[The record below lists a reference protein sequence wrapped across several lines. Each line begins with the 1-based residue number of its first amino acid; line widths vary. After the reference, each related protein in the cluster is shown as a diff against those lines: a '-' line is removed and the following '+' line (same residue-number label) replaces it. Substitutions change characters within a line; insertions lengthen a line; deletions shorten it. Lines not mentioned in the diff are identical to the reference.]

1 MLEIG
6 PQHALEYRREILSR
20 FFDYIRSTESF
31 YIIGAASMG
40 KTRLLDFLMRS
51 DVQEHYLHEETE
63 KHWLVRVDLNR
74 LAVKDESWAF
84 YELLLSSILL
94 DLNNHPNTGNLRKE
108 IAELDSDII
117 QKRDLLLALRFFE
130 MAVNRLCNE
139 LDLKICFLLD
149 EFDEAYG
156 TLPREVFLQLRATRD
171 ANKNRVSFGLFLRNL
186 PERLRPSIDNESF
199 YELLSRNRIGL
210 TPYTFS
216 DATGMLQQ
224 LEARR
229 NHPLS
234 PDLRKKIFTASGG
247 HPGSISAILGALI
260 EVQNSRN
267 NIESP
272 GWLEWISRQENV
284 VDESRKIWD
293 GLSDEEQGGLIA
305 FTKREFDKI
314 SLSVEKLLMTK
325 GLLKRDEGGK
335 LQIFNYPFEQYI
347 KGRKA

>member
-20 FFDYIRSTESF
+20 FFDYVRSTESF
-31 YIIGAASMG
+31 YLIGAASMG

-51 DVQEHYLHEETE
+51 DVQEHYLHEETD

-130 MAVNRLCNE
+130 MAVNRLCHE
-139 LDLKICFLLD
+139 LDLKICFLFD

-156 TLPREVFLQLRATRD
+156 ALPREVFLQLRATRD
-171 ANKNRVSFGLFLRNL
+171 ANKNRISFALFLRNL

-199 YELLSRNRIGL
+199 YELLSRNCIGL

-216 DATGMLQQ
+216 DAMSMLQQ

-229 NHPLS
+229 NHPLP
-234 PDLRKKIFTASGG
+234 PDLRKKIFAASGG
-247 HPGSISAILGALI
+247 HPGLIAAIMSILV
-260 EVQNSRN
+260 ETPNSHQQT
-267 NIESP
+267 ESP
-272 GWLEWISRQENV
+272 GWLDWVSRQGSIVE
-284 VDESRKIWD
+284 ECRKIWNGLEPD
-293 GLSDEEQGGLIA
+293 EREGLSA
-305 FTKREFDKI
+305 FARGEFNKI
-314 SLSVEKLLMTK
+314 SVLVERLLLTK
-325 GLLKRDEGGK
+325 GLLRREDGRT
-335 LQIFNYPFEQYI
+335 QFFSYIFGQYVKSI
-347 KGRKA
+347 K